1 MAHGTERTTYAV
13 AWTAFPED
21 RLSGAPRSGTTE
33 VAARC
38 GVHPRTLRQYERL
51 GLVSPAGDRRW
62 SDRDV
67 DRVLRIR
74 RLVDDL
80 GVNLAGAEVIL
91 HMREQVIRLRR
102 ELAVL
107 VEDGDGGANRAG

>member
-13 AWTAFPED
+13 AWSALVAEE
-21 RLSGAPRSGTTE
+21 RLSGEPRYGTDE
-33 VAARC
+33 AAARC
-38 GVHPRTLRQYERL
+38 GLHPRTLRQYERL
-51 GLVSPAGDRRW
+51 GLVSPAGDNRW

-107 VEDGDGGANRAG
+107 LDERA